1 MSYEVDFVDVS
12 TVGLE
17 SSPIADALAG
27 LRANEARY
35 FKNKY
40 DHVFTVEPAA
50 KAKDAVALVARI
62 LKEERDIVIAARP
75 LEATTIEV
83 ENIRWTYVFYEDGL
97 SINVLYPLDDP
108 AKRAVGFKLS
118 EGMEIPEEL
127 GGFKFAAA
135 EVEAGRDHPRLVLQD
150 QRRVL
155 STVRLMRA
163 SVTLHMDAPPE
174 KVWGIVSDITRMG
187 EFSPEVVEAE
197 WLGDATGPALGA
209 RYRGHVKRNENT
221 PFLYWTTCE
230 VTECV
235 PGEVFEFAVVMRDRP
250 INIWRYEF
258 EARDGG
264 TDVTES
270 FDLGDN
276 LFTKVWRPLGGFLR
290 ERRNRRDML
299 RTLERVKAVAE
310 GAAA

>member
-1 MSYEVDFVDVS
+1 
-12 TVGLE
+12 
-17 SSPIADALAG
+17 
-27 LRANEARY
+27 
-35 FKNKY
+35 
-40 DHVFTVEPAA
+40 
-50 KAKDAVALVARI
+50 
-62 LKEERDIVIAARP
+62 
-75 LEATTIEV
+75 
-83 ENIRWTYVFYEDGL
+83 
-97 SINVLYPLDDP
+97 
-108 AKRAVGFKLS
+108 
-118 EGMEIPEEL
+118 
-127 GGFKFAAA
+127 
-135 EVEAGRDHPRLVLQD
+135 
-150 QRRVL
+150 
-155 STVRLMRA
+155 MRA

-174 KVWGIVSDITRMG
+174 KVWGIISDITRMG

-209 RYRGHVKRNENT
+209 RYRGRVKRNEVA

-230 VTECV
+230 ITECV

-250 INIWRYEF
+250 VNTWRYEF

-299 RTLERVKAVAE
+299 STLERVKAVAE
-310 GAAA
+310 